1 MTGHV
6 FGFHA
11 VEALLRNDPAR
22 VEHLLLQRERSDAR
36 IAALEQLAAAAGIA
50 VEHRPR
56 RQLERMTR
64 GAAHQGVVAVVADA
78 APIGSET
85 ELELRWPSLPQ
96 PPLLLALDGVTD
108 PRNLGACLRSA
119 DAAGVAAVLLPQR
132 RTAPLSDVA
141 KKSASGAAEALFIV
155 AVTNLVRRLEW
166 LKRQGAWV
174 VGAVGGTG
182 LTYTDVDWTR
192 PLVLVVGGE
201 QKGLRE
207 LTRKTCDELV
217 AIPMHGQV
225 ASLNVAVATGILLFE
240 GVRQRRAATGAA
252 VASDLTPP

>member
-11 VEALLRNDPAR
+11 VEALLRNDPER
-22 VEHLLLQRERSDAR
+22 VERLLLQGERSDER
-36 IAALEQLAAAAGIA
+36 VAALERLAIAAGVA
-50 VEHRPR
+50 VELRPR
-56 RQLERMTR
+56 RQLDRLTR
-64 GAAHQGVVAVVADA
+64 GAAHQGVVAVCSDESGV
-78 APIGSET
+78 GSEA

-96 PPLLLALDGVTD
+96 PALLLALDGVTD

-119 DAAGVAAVLLPQR
+119 DAAGVGAVLLPQR
-132 RTAPLSDVA
+132 RSAPLSDA
-141 KKSASGAAEALFIV
+141 ACKTASGAVEALFIV

-166 LKRQGAWV
+166 LKRQGVWV

-182 LTYTDVDWTR
+182 LAYTDVDWTR
-192 PLVLVVGGE
+192 PTVLVVGGE
-201 QKGLRE
+201 EKGLRE

-225 ASLNVAVATGILLFE
+225 TSLNVAVATGVLLFE
-240 GVRQRRAATGAA
+240 GIRQRRCI
-252 VASDLTPP
+252 